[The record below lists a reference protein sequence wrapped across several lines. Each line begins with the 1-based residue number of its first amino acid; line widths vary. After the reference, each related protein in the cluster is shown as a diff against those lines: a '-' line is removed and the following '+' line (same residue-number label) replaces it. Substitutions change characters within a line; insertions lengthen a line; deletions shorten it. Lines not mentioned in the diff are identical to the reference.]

1 MYNPNNFTNFLGMPP
16 PFPTVDDEEDN
27 QGDLDDDDEPT
38 TDDIY
43 PPALPPKRGPL
54 TSRSF
59 VSHAPPQRSFSH
71 EERIIPIV
79 IEGHKR
85 RPHRQESNSSVMSA
99 NAESPIQPL
108 PQVHRFSADSMN
120 SSTSSSGLGTDI
132 HSLRQSL
139 PSPVL
144 ETSHAEDTTASTAN
158 PVRFY
163 CIFIEKMDINEILN
177 FAVRGDVSL
186 ANQ

>member
-1 MYNPNNFTNFLGMPP
+1 MESKFSTFFSGMPP

-54 TSRSF
+54 TSRSL
-59 VSHAPPQRSFSH
+59 SHAPPQRSFSH

-85 RPHRQESNSSVMSA
+85 RPHRQESTSSVMSA

-108 PQVHRFSADSMN
+108 PQVKDFY
-120 SSTSSSGLGTDI
+120 
-132 HSLRQSL
+132 LRL
-139 PSPVL
+139 FCFL
-144 ETSHAEDTTASTAN
+144 
-158 PVRFY
+158 
-163 CIFIEKMDINEILN
+163 
-177 FAVRGDVSL
+177 
-186 ANQ
+186 